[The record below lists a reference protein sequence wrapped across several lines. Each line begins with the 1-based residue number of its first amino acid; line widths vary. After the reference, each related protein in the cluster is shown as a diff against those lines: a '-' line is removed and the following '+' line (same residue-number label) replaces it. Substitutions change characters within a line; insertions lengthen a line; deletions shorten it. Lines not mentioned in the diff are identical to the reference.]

1 MKLIDKMM
9 FFVDLMQV
17 NDEPEC
23 YDFIVPKQIMDDIDG
38 DPEKVN
44 IVVYR
49 ISNDVGLL
57 IYDPCAKKRF

>member
-1 MKLIDKMM
+1 
-9 FFVDLMQV
+9 MQV

-23 YDFIVPKQIMDDIDG
+23 YDFIVPKQIIDDIDG